1 MIIQQEI
8 NKVYSTF
15 TKKVADGRKKSQSY
29 VDSIGQGRVWS
40 GTEAL
45 QNGLVDRLGN
55 IDDAIASA
63 AKKAKLK
70 DFKIVSYPDQVDP
83 IKSFFDNSGDK
94 IKTYFMKRELGD
106 QFIYYEQ
113 MQHAINLSG
122 VQARIPYNIQVK

>member
-1 MIIQQEI
+1 TQ
-8 NKVYSTF
+8 
-15 TKKVADGRKKSQSY
+15 KVADGRKKSQSY
-29 VDSIGQGRVWS
+29 IDSIGQGRVWS

-63 AKKAKLK
+63 AKKAKITDYKL
-70 DFKIVSYPDQVDP
+70 VSYPDQVDP
-83 IKSFFDNSGDK
+83 LKSLFENTGDK
-94 IKTYFMKRELGD
+94 VKTYFMKQELGD

-113 MQHAINLSG
+113 MKSAINLSG